1 MTTTGQGAIVEA
13 EKIDVEEIAT
23 IEEAVTEITRIIE
36 VEMVETTVTGSVP
49 SVTTKTSHSEQN
61 AIAVA
66 SLKAEAVGTIE
77 EVETETTAEV
87 EMTVEVVMIV
97 EDEMTEILAE
107 APTLIMIGLVANVKT
122 QTSRLEPNVIA
133 VVPLRDE
140 EEVRVSNGKVTNAEP
155 VTEEI
160 HHNLGLAIGNV
171 LNVENP
177 ISQNAMIA
185 SDVDVQRELVAPSKE
200 DIIVS

>member
-1 MTTTGQGAIVEA
+1 MTTGQGAIVEA
-13 EKIDVEEIAT
+13 EKIGMEEIAA

-61 AIAVA
+61 VIAVA
-66 SLKAEAVGTIE
+66 SQKAEAAGTIE
-77 EVETETTAEV
+77 EAVTET
-87 EMTVEVVMIV
+87 TVEVVMTV
-97 EDEMTEILAE
+97 EDEMIEILAE
-107 APTLIMIGLVANVKT
+107 VPTLIMIGLVANVKT

-133 VVPLRDE
+133 VVPLRGE
-140 EEVRVSNGKVTNAEP
+140 EEVRVSNGKATNAEP

-160 HHNLGLAIGNV
+160 HRNLGLAIGNV
-171 LNVENP
+171 HNVENP
-177 ISQNAMIA
+177 ISQSGMIA
-185 SDVDVQRELVAPSKE
+185 SDVDAQRELVAQSKE

>member
-1 MTTTGQGAIVEA
+1 MTTGQETIVEV
-13 EKIDVEEIAT
+13 EKIDAEENAT

-49 SVTTKTSHSEQN
+49 SVTTKTSHSEPN
-61 AIAVA
+61 VIAVA
-66 SLKAEAVGTIE
+66 SLKVEVAGTIE

-97 EDEMTEILAE
+97 EDGMTEILAE
-107 APTLIMIGLVANVKT
+107 VPTLIMIGLVANVKT
-122 QTSRLEPNVIA
+122 QTSLLEPNVIA

-140 EEVRVSNGKVTNAEP
+140 AEARVRNGKAINAEP

-171 LNVENP
+171 HNVENP
-177 ISQNAMIA
+177 ISQSETIA
-185 SDVDVQRELVAPSKE
+185 SDVDARRELVVQSKE

>member
-1 MTTTGQGAIVEA
+1 MTTGQETIVEA
-13 EKIDVEEIAT
+13 EKIDAEENAT

-61 AIAVA
+61 VIAVA
-66 SLKAEAVGTIE
+66 SLKDEAAGTIE

-97 EDEMTEILAE
+97 EDGMTEILAE
-107 APTLIMIGLVANVKT
+107 VPTLIMIGLVANVKT
-122 QTSRLEPNVIA
+122 QTSRLELNVIA
-133 VVPLRDE
+133 VAPLRDE
-140 EEVRVSNGKVTNAEP
+140 AEARVRNGKAINAEP

-171 LNVENP
+171 HNVVNP
-177 ISQNAMIA
+177 ISQSGMIV
-185 SDVDVQRELVAPSKE
+185 SDVDARRELVAQSKE

>member
-36 VEMVETTVTGSVP
+36 VEMEETTVTGSVP

-66 SLKAEAVGTIE
+66 SLKVEAVGTIE
-77 EVETETTAEV
+77 EAETETTAEV
-87 EMTVEVVMIV
+87 EMTVGVVMIV

-133 VVPLRDE
+133 VAPLRDE
-140 EEVRVSNGKVTNAEP
+140 EEVRVSNGKVTNVEP
-155 VTEEI
+155 VTEGI

-171 LNVENP
+171 HNVENP
-177 ISQNAMIA
+177 ILQSGMIA
-185 SDVDVQRELVAPSKE
+185 SDVDVQRELVALSKE

>member
-23 IEEAVTEITRIIE
+23 IEEAVIEITRIIE

-77 EVETETTAEV
+77 EAETETTAE
-87 EMTVEVVMIV
+87 
-97 EDEMTEILAE
+97 AE
-107 APTLIMIGLVANVKT
+107 TIETPKEALTQITIGHVANVKT

-133 VVPLRDE
+133 AVPLRDE
-140 EEVRVSNGKVTNAEP
+140 EEVRVSNGKVTNVEP
-155 VTEEI
+155 VTEGI

-171 LNVENP
+171 HNVENP
-177 ISQNAMIA
+177 ILQSGMIA
-185 SDVDVQRELVAPSKE
+185 SDVDVQRELVALSKE

>member
-36 VEMVETTVTGSVP
+36 VEMEETTVTGSVP

-66 SLKAEAVGTIE
+66 SLKVEAVGTIE
-77 EVETETTAEV
+77 EAETETTA
-87 EMTVEVVMIV
+87 EVVMIV

-107 APTLIMIGLVANVKT
+107 APTLIMIGLVANAKT

-133 VVPLRDE
+133 VAPLRDE

-171 LNVENP
+171 HNVENP
-177 ISQNAMIA
+177 ISQSAMIA

>member
-77 EVETETTAEV
+77 EAETET
-87 EMTVEVVMIV
+87 TVEVVMIV

-107 APTLIMIGLVANVKT
+107 APTRIMIGLVANVKT

-171 LNVENP
+171 HNVENP
-177 ISQNAMIA
+177 ISQSAMIA

>member
-1 MTTTGQGAIVEA
+1 MTTTGQGAIAEA
-13 EKIDVEEIAT
+13 EKIGVEEIAT

-77 EVETETTAEV
+77 EAETETTAEV

-171 LNVENP
+171 HNVENP
-177 ISQNAMIA
+177 ISQSAMIA

>member
-36 VEMVETTVTGSVP
+36 VEMEETTVTGSVP

-66 SLKAEAVGTIE
+66 SLKVEAVGTIE
-77 EVETETTAEV
+77 EAETETTAEV
-87 EMTVEVVMIV
+87 EMTVGVVMIV

-171 LNVENP
+171 HNVENP
-177 ISQNAMIA
+177 ISQSAMIA